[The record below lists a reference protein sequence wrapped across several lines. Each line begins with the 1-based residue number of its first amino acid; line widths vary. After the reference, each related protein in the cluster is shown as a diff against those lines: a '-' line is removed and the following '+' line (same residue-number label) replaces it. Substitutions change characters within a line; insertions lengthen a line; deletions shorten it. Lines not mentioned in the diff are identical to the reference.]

1 MPKEKRKI
9 NAWLPVSLYNKL
21 ETAGYENVTQ
31 ALIKAIEGNSQD
43 TKGSNEDIERIQ
55 EGYKQD
61 IEKLNQDITGYKT
74 DIEGYLQDITGYK
87 RDIAALTI
95 ENDNL
100 KEDLSGY
107 HRIHEGSKKDIEKL
121 NQDIS
126 GYKQDIKV
134 LNNEI
139 EKLEKNLAKAPD
151 REELIKLQVTNEGLK
166 SLLEE
171 REKRIEEINSHYE
184 NIKSFANYFKSSE
197 PKQIEAP
204 SAEKT
209 KPWYKIW

>member
-1 MPKEKRKI
+1 MPEEKRKI

-21 ETAGYENVTQ
+21 ETAGYDNITQ
-31 ALIKAIEGNSQD
+31 ALTKALEKFFED
-43 TKGSNEDIERIQ
+43 PKEDI
-55 EGYKQD
+55 
-61 IEKLNQDITGYKT
+61 T
-74 DIEGYLQDITGYK
+74 GYLQDITGYK

-95 ENDNL
+95 ENDKL

-107 HRIHEGSKKDIEKL
+107 HRIHEGYKKDLSRIQKDLEQQK
-121 NQDIS
+121 QDIT
-126 GYKQDIKV
+126 GYKQDITA
-134 LNNEI
+134 LAAENA
-139 EKLEKNLAKAPD
+139 KLKEDLAKAPD

-204 SAEKT
+204 AAEKK